1 MTAIATLADG
11 ITLRPLVT
19 HDERARAVRLQED
32 TWGADFSERVPAAI
46 LMIAEKIGGVAA
58 GAFGPD
64 DDLLAFVFGLT
75 GVTHGALV
83 HWSDMLAVRPDAR
96 GRHLGE
102 ALKHYQ
108 RERCRALGVVT
119 MYWTFDPFVARN
131 AHLNLNRLGATV
143 AEFVPDMYGD
153 TGSHVHALGTDRF
166 VAAWP
171 VQTDPVAMS
180 ADAALLGGVPIVA
193 DDGSALATPA
203 PPAQPAA
210 VLVAVPVPHDLPALM
225 SNDLPRARAWHLSAR
240 RAFQHYMDRG
250 YRVTAFIPGG
260 PGNAHY
266 LLGRK

>member
-11 ITLRPLVT
+11 IVLRPLVT

-32 TWGADFSERVPAAI
+32 TWGAGFSERVPAAI
-46 LMIAEKIGGVAA
+46 LMVAEKIGGVAA

-75 GVTHGALV
+75 GVKHGALV

-153 TGSHVHALGTDRF
+153 TGSRVHALGTDRF

-180 ADAALLGGVPIVA
+180 DDPALLAGVPVVA
-193 DDGSALATPA
+193 ADGLTATPS
-203 PPAQPAA
+203 PLAA
-210 VLVAVPVPHDLPALM
+210 ADVVAVPVPHDVPTLM
-225 SNDLPRARAWHLSAR
+225 ADDLPRARAWHLSAR
-240 RAFQHYMDRG
+240 RAFQHYLNHG
-250 YRVTAFIPGG
+250 YRITAFIPGG

>member
-1 MTAIATLADG
+1 MTTIATLADG

-19 HDERARAVRLQED
+19 HAERASAVRLQDD
-32 TWGADFSERVPAAI
+32 TWGAGFSERVPAAI

-64 DDLLAFVFGLT
+64 DALLAFVFGLT
-75 GVTHGALV
+75 GVRHGALV

-143 AEFVPDMYGD
+143 AEFIPDMYGD
-153 TGSHVHALGTDRF
+153 TGSRAHALGTDRF

-171 VQTDPVAMS
+171 VQSDPAVTRATLTS
-180 ADAALLGGVPIVA
+180 LAGAPIVA
-193 DDGSALATPA
+193 DDGSVAATPA
-203 PPAQPAA
+203 PPTLSAA
-210 VLVAVPVPHDLPALM
+210 DVVAVPVPHDLSALVA
-225 SNDLPRARAWHLSAR
+225 NDLPRAKAWHLSAR
-240 RAFQHYMDRG
+240 RAFAHYLNDG
-250 YRVTAFIPGG
+250 YHVTAFIPGS

>member
-1 MTAIATLADG
+1 MTTIATRADG

-19 HDERARAVRLQED
+19 HAERASAVRLQDD
-32 TWGADFSERVPAAI
+32 TWGAGFSERVPAAI
-46 LMIAEKIGGVAA
+46 LMISEKIGGVAA

-64 DDLLAFVFGLT
+64 DALLAFVFGLT
-75 GVTHGALV
+75 GIEHGTLV

-131 AHLNLNRLGATV
+131 AHLNLNRLGATI
-143 AEFVPDMYGD
+143 AEFVPDMYGN
-153 TGSHVHALGTDRF
+153 TGSRAHALGTDRF
-166 VAAWP
+166 VASWP
-171 VQTDPVAMS
+171 VQSDPVAMR
-180 ADAALLGGVPIVA
+180 ADPALLAGVPVVA
-193 DDGSALATPA
+193 GDGAAAATPA
-203 PPAQPAA
+203 PLPVAD
-210 VLVAVPVPHDLPALM
+210 VVAVSVPHDLSALVA
-225 SNDLPRARAWHLSAR
+225 NDLPRAKAWHLSAR
-240 RAFQHYMDRG
+240 RAFAHYLNDG

-266 LLGRK
+266 LLGRT